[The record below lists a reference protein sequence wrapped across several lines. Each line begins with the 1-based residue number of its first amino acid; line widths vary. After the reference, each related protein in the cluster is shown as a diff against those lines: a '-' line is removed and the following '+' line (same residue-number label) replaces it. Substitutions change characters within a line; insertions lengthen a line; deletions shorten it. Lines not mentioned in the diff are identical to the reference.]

1 MMGDSYCPFPERLSA
16 QFTEIDSD
24 VMMSLSESN
33 PEYAAL
39 KDQMEDLKRQN
50 PCIATLM
57 EGDGEL
63 HLSTEEHETLK
74 EFIRLYMQ
82 ADNLEREQLY
92 FQGHADGFAYL
103 KMIDAF
109 RTG

>member
-39 KDQMEDLKRQN
+39 KAVSYTHL
-50 PCIATLM
+50 TLP
-57 EGDGEL
+57 
-63 HLSTEEHETLK
+63 TT
-74 EFIRLYMQ
+74 
-82 ADNLEREQLY
+82 
-92 FQGHADGFAYL
+92 
-103 KMIDAF
+103 
-109 RTG
+109 

>member
-1 MMGDSYCPFPERLSA
+1 MMGDSYCPA

-50 PCIATLM
+50 PCITTLM

-109 RTG
+109 KRE

>member
-50 PCIATLM
+50 HI
-57 EGDGEL
+57 DGGRWGTSSF
-63 HLSTEEHETLK
+63 HGG
-74 EFIRLYMQ
+74 
-82 ADNLEREQLY
+82 A
-92 FQGHADGFAYL
+92 
-103 KMIDAF
+103 
-109 RTG
+109 

>member
-1 MMGDSYCPFPERLSA
+1 MRDSYCLFPERLIA
-16 QFTEIDSD
+16 QYTEIDSD

-63 HLSTEEHETLK
+63 HLSMEEHETLK

-82 ADNLEREQLY
+82 ADNLERKQRY
-92 FQGHADGFAYL
+92 FQGHTDGLAYL
-103 KMIDAF
+103 KKNDAF
-109 RTG
+109 KSE

>member
-1 MMGDSYCPFPERLSA
+1 MTVIVHSRERLSA

-109 RTG
+109 RTE

>member
-92 FQGHADGFAYL
+92 FRGHADGFAYL

-109 RTG
+109 RTE

>member
-50 PCIATLM
+50 PCIAT
-57 EGDGEL
+57 
-63 HLSTEEHETLK
+63 
-74 EFIRLYMQ
+74 
-82 ADNLEREQLY
+82 
-92 FQGHADGFAYL
+92 
-103 KMIDAF
+103 
-109 RTG
+109 

>member
-1 MMGDSYCPFPERLSA
+1 MTVIVHSRSA
-16 QFTEIDSD
+16 SQRQFTEIDSD

-109 RTG
+109 RTE

>member
-1 MMGDSYCPFPERLSA
+1 MGNFIFPR
-16 QFTEIDSD
+16 
-24 VMMSLSESN
+24 
-33 PEYAAL
+33 
-39 KDQMEDLKRQN
+39 RR
-50 PCIATLM
+50 
-57 EGDGEL
+57 
-63 HLSTEEHETLK
+63 HETLK

-109 RTG
+109 RTE